1 MVHMRHVM
9 LWDSIKE
16 GLYFFLHR
24 QLRNPLQRKALRAEV
39 SSKHHTHDHAAGR
52 AIAAGHDRLNEGF
65 PKVVF
70 IFCDEVYHP
79 RKCFFRSSGLSKVQ
93 YNRHALFVLGLKSLR
108 HPLRQGA
115 IGKSFLSNLRQGLD
129 R

>member
-39 SSKHHTHDHAAGR
+39 CPEHHPHDHTTGR
-52 AIAAGHDRLNEGF
+52 TIAAGHDRLNECF
-65 PKVVF
+65 PKVIF
-70 IFCDEVYHP
+70 IFRNEVNHP
-79 RKCFFRSSGLSKVQ
+79 RKYLLRLSCLSKVQ
-93 YNRHALFVLGLKSLR
+93 YDRHTLSVFGLE
-108 HPLRQGA
+108 PLY
-115 IGKSFLSNLRQGLD
+115 
-129 R
+129 